1 MTSMVHRTSVG
12 VVAFGA
18 ALTLAACGSS
28 STQSSSTQ
36 SSSTPATSPGSPSAS
51 SSPTSTPTSTATP
64 TATAS
69 APPTVPLCTTNI
81 RVINGGSQGAAGHLA
96 LVLVFNNVGHTPCRI
111 VGYPTVDLVSTSG
124 ATIAHAQHTLS
135 GMAGGASGLAS
146 ITLAAGASAS
156 ALVEASDVPQGSI
169 THCGSYGLMVTPPN
183 QTVAVSAGT
192 AMMPKCEI
200 QVHPMVAGTGGGM
213 H

>member
-1 MTSMVHRTSVG
+1 MTSMVHLTSVG
-12 VVAFGA
+12 AAAFGA
-18 ALTLAACGSS
+18 ALTLTACGSS
-28 STQSSSTQ
+28 TTP
-36 SSSTPATSPGSPSAS
+36 SSSTPALPATSAGSPSVS

-64 TATAS
+64 TATTI

-96 LVLVFNNVGHTPCRI
+96 LVLVFNNVGHTSCRI

-135 GMAGGASGLAS
+135 GMAGGASGIAS
-146 ITLAAGASAS
+146 TTLAAGASAS

-169 THCGSYGLMVTPPN
+169 TNCGSYGLMVTPPN
-183 QTVAVSAGT
+183 QTVAVPAGT

-200 QVHPMVAGTGGGM
+200 QVHPVVAGTGGGM